1 MRILLIRHGRQ
12 NSPLCNVDVPLS
24 EAGRAQAALLGER
37 LKHEGIDAVWSSG
50 LCRAVET
57 ADRINEALKV
67 KRVIR
72 EDLKEISFGDLEGLA
87 DPVIAERFGSF
98 LSQRKKMEQDLPYPG
113 GESAADVVKRVLPV
127 MDEILASGD
136 RTVAVVTHGGVIR
149 SMTAHYLGMELSK
162 TQLLASHLENCGI
175 TEFWF
180 REDGTAVLNR
190 FNDYSHLEG
199 KDDFIRMRLRPVL
212 SAGQVAFQAEEFR
225 GKQAFHKNM
234 DASQACAYLTELM
247 GTAFKQAQAETEGWT
262 ASVLVS
268 KKGKISIKRKP
279 KAEIRKPAD
288 VLNDAWK
295 SGLAHN
301 RKKNYILEEGKAVP
315 FLVDLGVMTKDGKI
329 VNSRYDKF
337 RQINR
342 FLEFIEDI
350 LPKLDRSRESVILD
364 FGCGK
369 SYLTFAMYYYLK
381 ELKGYPVRI
390 IGLDLKKDVIE
401 KCNGLAVKYGYE
413 KLAFYTGDIASYEGV
428 DQVDMVV
435 TLHACD
441 TATDFALEKAVRW
454 GAKVI
459 LSVPCCQHELNGQM
473 ENELLEPV
481 LQYGIIR
488 ERMAALF
495 TDALRARILECCGY
509 RVQILEF
516 IDMEHTPKNLLIRA
530 VKQGGP
536 RKDREELQAVLD
548 FLHAEPTL
556 YRLLMEQDD

>member
-1 MRILLIRHGRQ
+1 MEEILK
-12 NSPLCNVDVPLS
+12 
-24 EAGRAQAALLGER
+24 LLTEI
-37 LKHEGIDAVWSSG
+37 LNFDFI
-50 LCRAVET
+50 RAVISNPRDKT
-57 ADRINEALKV
+57 GILKV
-67 KRVIR
+67 KVRPLEKNGELIFQL
-72 EDLKEISFGDLEGLA
+72 ESF
-87 DPVIAERFGSF
+87 
-98 LSQRKKMEQDLPYPG
+98 
-113 GESAADVVKRVLPV
+113 
-127 MDEILASGD
+127 
-136 RTVAVVTHGGVIR
+136 T
-149 SMTAHYLGMELSK
+149 K
-162 TQLLASHLENCGI
+162 T
-175 TEFWF
+175 
-180 REDGTAVLNR
+180 
-190 FNDYSHLEG
+190 
-199 KDDFIRMRLRPVL
+199 
-212 SAGQVAFQAEEFR
+212 
-225 GKQAFHKNM
+225 QAFHENLTGE
-234 DASQACAYLTELM
+234 DACSRLARYMEQFGQMQIETVQEECTVLTSRKGKVTIRRRRRQEAAACADR
-247 GTAFKQAQAETEGWT
+247 
-262 ASVLVS
+262 S
-268 KKGKISIKRKP
+268 
-279 KAEIRKPAD
+279 
-288 VLNDAWK
+288 
-295 SGLAHN
+295 HN
-301 RKKNYILEEGKAVP
+301 RKKHYILEEGIPVP
-315 FLVDLGVMTKDGKI
+315 FLKDLGVMTEDGRI
-329 VNSRYDKF
+329 VRSKTDKF

-350 LPKLDRSRESVILD
+350 LPRLEKGRELTILD